1 MLSPRTD
8 EAKSHVIVKELY
20 NYISENIA
28 TFRHISS
35 EYEGVLTKDAEKL
48 YKKLHAKFIR
58 AIKADTDVKVLLEQ
72 YGFDSHLKGYE
83 VMVSMD
89 LESFNRA
96 LGSLYLKII
105 HNQSIEMVYQEDSNS
120 TSSVGASIHS
130 NRHTI
135 NTSAGVLKAMTP
147 FRQLS
152 IKIAP
157 DEDSP
162 KKSSGSIIGRRSS
175 DAQSSGR
182 YLANGRS
189 PLISPIDSLSPT
201 PPFTSALAKQQSK
214 CDILQR
220 NMSGRGAFNDF
231 QDIESPHK
239 KKSPMRNLNDSLH
252 SQEEIAFVEA
262 YFSNLVISY
271 LLAKHKSENLSNV
284 FAPPVG
290 HQPVIGCIMI
300 VDISGFTK
308 FSSNMCSK
316 GAGGLDQLHSLA
328 ESFFQIII
336 NRIYEY
342 DGDVVA
348 FAGDA
353 LICLFQ
359 NDGGNDVTMNS
370 VRSCVRAINCAIAV
384 AEICTDNLTSHI
396 GISHGT
402 FHVSMLGEGDLFTPL
417 LTGQCIKD
425 LSNCLDT
432 AKSKQVAV
440 TKSLY
445 DLVASANTKIDN
457 IQIELT
463 VDSLSSLNCYV
474 VRSISYN
481 EEALKLNQETTL
493 RAKLLHEAFQCGILM
508 KYSQYLVPRPIM
520 SALLLGSAVYLS
532 ELREITTMFL
542 SLDTFQDEFHD
553 NPVKLQPLFQ
563 IMSSILAKTGGFLRQ
578 FLVDDKGC
586 VLIAFWGVSSY
597 TFNNNSNRA
606 LFCAALMKSQFQAI
620 SHKVSVGL
628 TTGDVYCGNLG
639 SPVRNEFVGIGAPV
653 NLAARFM
660 AKGNGKILLDAA
672 TYHQLPEESKRKCQ
686 MLEKIQFKGV
696 QEAIAPYQ
704 YVSDDVPDVMTL
716 DGNDTNYALHILL
729 KRHTR
734 STLTTRLDKVFYQHR
749 RNMGGTAGLLS
760 NMKKHVTATDNLVL
774 STIVVGSGIE
784 YIAAKYYKSRALQR
798 GFTVIHLK
806 CTPGDELLPY
816 GTAQKLLDELIRI
829 FNSNKE
835 DDSKKQQDY
844 HNSVKRKENLEAI
857 LAILYKD
864 DLKSEMESRDSMMV
878 FYDTII
884 HRPSKPTGSKSK
896 IVPLGKYFCA
906 LVSFLLHNRLVSLII
921 EDAHLCDEL
930 SWTELHLICAST
942 NILLSNLFTMQV
954 PLTSLT
960 AVSRANR
967 RRSSIAQLTDFVSRS
982 FVPSNNGPDDPS
994 ESVDTVANNKSDIS
1008 TVLIDYFNSISGN
1021 ASDTSTYKPCAGC
1034 RGILL
1039 NGNSNIIEMKD
1050 LTRAEILEILQVEL
1064 KVSKTN
1070 ITAVDDAD
1078 RSDTPSERLQMTISD
1093 TVVDAV
1099 MEVSGG
1105 NPYWTNAVV
1114 KFIRDNGSNQFMKT
1128 LSSIDVTGDSAMLST
1143 DASYKLRNLDFKR
1156 ANSTKRDKLL
1166 KRLIA
1171 YQMDKIDSVDQTVI
1185 KHCAVIGEVFDVD
1198 MLAGILPSN
1207 FTKKRTIDEI
1217 LESLASARFI
1227 YFVTSVPNKIFR
1239 FQISLIQNTI
1249 YELIPPSDAQTIHQS
1264 LCDFIETN
1272 YKSNIRS
1279 HYATLSL
1286 HYNHIH
1292 NILTDGSKQR
1302 KAFQYSIKAG
1312 DQCVSRG
1319 AYSAGAEF
1327 IYTTLQVA
1335 QSIDDFQVLARVVEC
1350 ALIELRGFSRRIS
1363 LVARSNNHGEHRND
1377 QEIIDIFTLLKNEI
1391 HRKLVEVDGDGK
1403 KHLENVTSSLKL
1415 STAVSFSDRQMRQRN
1430 SFIRWTSEYFSSS
1443 SFSSSS
1449 SLAEG
1454 EGEKFKYCI
1463 IS

>member
-8 EAKSHVIVKELY
+8 EAKSDVIVKELY

-35 EYEGVLTKDAEKL
+35 EYEGVLNKDAEKL
-48 YKKLHAKFIR
+48 YKKLNAKFIR

-72 YGFDSHLKGYE
+72 YGFDSQLKGYE
-83 VMVSMD
+83 VMVTMD

-105 HNQSIEMVYQEDSNS
+105 HNQNIEMVYQEDLNGILPVG
-120 TSSVGASIHS
+120 TSSSK
-130 NRHTI
+130 RHTI
-135 NTSAGVLKAMTP
+135 NTSGGVVSTIARMS
-147 FRQLS
+147 RQLS
-152 IKIAP
+152 IKIEP
-157 DEDSP
+157 EEDAS
-162 KKSSGSIIGRRSS
+162 KKSSGKITARRSS
-175 DAQSSGR
+175 DAPSSGR
-182 YLANGRS
+182 YLANSRS
-189 PLISPIDSLSPT
+189 PLITPITSPSSG
-201 PPFTSALAKQQSK
+201 PPFLSTLAKQQSK

-231 QDIESPHK
+231 HDIESPHK
-239 KKSPMRNLNDSLH
+239 KKSPMKNFNDSLH
-252 SQEEIAFVEA
+252 SKEEIAFVEA

-271 LLAKHKSENLSNV
+271 LLAKHKAENLSNV
-284 FAPPVG
+284 VAPPVG
-290 HQPVIGCIMI
+290 HQSVTGCIMI

-316 GAGGLDQLHSLA
+316 GAGGLDQLHTLA

-359 NDGGNDVTMNS
+359 NDVGNDVTMNS
-370 VRSCVRAINCAIAV
+370 VKSCVRAINCAMAV
-384 AEICTDNLTSHI
+384 AEICTNNLTSHI

-402 FHVSMLGEGDLFTPL
+402 LHVSMLGEGDLFTPL

-440 TKSLY
+440 TKSFY
-445 DLVASANTKIDN
+445 DLVVNANNKIDS
-457 IQIELT
+457 IQ
-463 VDSLSSLNCYV
+463 VDLKVDNLSPLNCYV
-474 VRSISYN
+474 VRGISYN
-481 EEALKLNQETTL
+481 EAALQLNQATTL
-493 RAKLLHEAFQCGILM
+493 RAKLLNDAFQCGILM
-508 KYSQYLVPRPIM
+508 KYSQYLVPRPVM

-606 LFCAALMKSQFQAI
+606 LFCAALMKSQFQSI
-620 SHKVSVGL
+620 SHKVSIGL

-704 YVSDDVPDVMTL
+704 YASDDVPDVLTL

-749 RNMGGTAGLLS
+749 RNVGGTAGLLS
-760 NMKKHVTATDNLVL
+760 NMKKHATAADNLVL

-806 CTPGDELLPY
+806 CTPGDEMLPY

-829 FNSNKE
+829 YNSNKE
-835 DDSKKQQDY
+835 DGSKTQQANN
-844 HNSVKRKENLEAI
+844 NSAKRKENLESI
-857 LAILYKD
+857 LAKLYKD
-864 DLKSEMESRDSMMV
+864 DLKSEVESRDAMEV
-878 FYDTII
+878 FYDTIS
-884 HRPSKPTGSKSK
+884 HRPSKPTGTKSK
-896 IVPLGKYFCA
+896 VVPLGKYFTA
-906 LVSFLLHNRLVSLII
+906 LVSFLLHNRLVSLIM
-921 EDAHLCDEL
+921 EDAHFCDEL
-930 SWTELHLICAST
+930 SWTELNLICSST
-942 NILLSNLFTMQV
+942 SILLSNLFTMQV
-954 PLTSLT
+954 PLASLT
-960 AVSRANR
+960 AVARSNR
-967 RRSSIAQLTDFVSRS
+967 RRSSIAQLTDFIAGS
-982 FVPSNNGPDDPS
+982 FVPANKDPDDPP
-994 ESVDTVANNKSDIS
+994 ESAETIASSKSDIS
-1008 TVLIDYFNSISGN
+1008 TILLDYFNSISGN

-1034 RGILL
+1034 KGIVL
-1039 NGNSNIIEMKD
+1039 NANSNIIEMKD
-1050 LTRAEILEILQVEL
+1050 LTRDEILEILQYEL
-1064 KVSKTN
+1064 KPSKTN
-1070 ITAVDDAD
+1070 IAAAADDAD
-1078 RSDTPSERLQMTISD
+1078 RTDTPSERLQMIISD

-1128 LSSIDVTGDSAMLST
+1128 LSSIDETDDNFRLST

-1156 ANSTKRDKLL
+1156 VNSTKRDKLL

-1185 KHCAVIGEVFDVD
+1185 KHCAVIGEVFDVE
-1198 MLAGILPSN
+1198 MLTGIVPTS
-1207 FTKKRTIDEI
+1207 FTKKRTIDDI
-1217 LESLASARFI
+1217 LESLVSARFI

-1239 FQISLIQNTI
+1239 FQISLIQSTI
-1249 YELIPPSDAQTIHQS
+1249 YELIPPSDAQNIHQS
-1264 LCDFIETN
+1264 VCDYIEVN
-1272 YKSNIRS
+1272 YKSSIRS

-1292 NILTDGSKQR
+1292 NIVADGSKR
-1302 KAFQYSIKAG
+1302 KQAFQYTIKAG

-1327 IYTTLQVA
+1327 IYNTLQVA

-1350 ALIELRGFSRRIS
+1350 AMIELRGFSRRIS
-1363 LVARSNNHGEHRND
+1363 LVTRASNNGERRND
-1377 QEIIDIFTLLKNEI
+1377 QEIIAIYTLLKNEI
-1391 HRKLVEVDGDGK
+1391 HRKLAEVDGDSK
-1403 KHLENVTSSLKL
+1403 KHLENVNGSFKL

-1430 SFIRWTSEYFSSS
+1430 SFIRWTSEYFGSTGAD
-1443 SFSSSS
+1443 
-1449 SLAEG
+1449 AE
-1454 EGEKFKYCI
+1454 EEEEEKKRSKCCI